1 MVQAA
6 AAAGGGGRAQRY
18 RWWQRVGDGV
28 GGGGGTGMG
37 AGAGVAKQRG
47 AAVNLP
53 AHCKLQGCAQKKLH
67 LLSLARVFEVGNFN
81 ATNTSVQMP
90 PWIGGT
96 AVIKPSGNMM
106 VVGCST
112 QEDVRRAIEYITE
125 RMRHLGH
132 DTRYVEPTM
141 TCTVCSFSVGHDI
154 DLRKLLALFP
164 PENVSYKPSK
174 FPAVRIYQQA
184 GEAGEPHFTASV
196 FRNGGTVC
204 NGSFAHKDS
213 DYVKR
218 VVTEWLRQARA

>member
-1 MVQAA
+1 MV
-6 AAAGGGGRAQRY
+6 AAGGGAARTPQRY
-18 RWWQRVGDGV
+18 RWWNRE
-28 GGGGGTGMG
+28 
-37 AGAGVAKQRG
+37 GAGVGKQRAQG
-47 AAVNLP
+47 RREEAAVNLP
-53 AHCKLQGCAQKKLH
+53 AHCKLTGCAQKKLH
-67 LLSLARVFEVGNFN
+67 LLSLAQIFEVGNFC

-112 QEDVRRAIEYITE
+112 HEDVRRAIEYITE

-164 PENVSYKPSK
+164 HENVSYRPSK
-174 FPAVRIYQQA
+174 FPAVRIYQQD

-196 FRNGGTVC
+196 FRNGGVVV
-204 NGSFAHKDS
+204 NGSFTQKDS
-213 DYVKR
+213 AAVKKT
-218 VVTEWLRQARA
+218 VTEWLRQARA